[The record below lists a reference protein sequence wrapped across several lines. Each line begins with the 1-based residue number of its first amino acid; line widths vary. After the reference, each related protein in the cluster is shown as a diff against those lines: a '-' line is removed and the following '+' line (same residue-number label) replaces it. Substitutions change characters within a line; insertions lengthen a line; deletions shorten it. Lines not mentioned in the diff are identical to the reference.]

1 MTDNKELKYNDPLTD
16 SDDGVLSYAGKDIG
30 FWSDE
35 HDSKLGSYRFIT
47 LDDGSSFH
55 DHHHSEEE
63 IIKSILKQYPDLK

>member
-16 SDDGVLSYAGKDIG
+16 NDDGVLSYAGKDIG

-47 LDDGSSFH
+47 LDDGSNFH

>member
-47 LDDGSSFH
+47 LDDGSNFH

-63 IIKSILKQYPDLK
+63 IIKSILKQHPDLK